1 MIEKINKSKEKII
14 IVLFFVNLIIF
25 ILSFFTFSKL
35 ILIINTLI
43 NLIFLGTY
51 YIINKFGFMIDTI
64 SVTNKL
70 ANNFFGDK

>member
-1 MIEKINKSKEKII
+1 MIEKINKSKERII

-25 ILSFFTFSKL
+25 ILIFFTFSKL
-35 ILIINTLI
+35 ILIINILI

-51 YIINKFGFMIDTI
+51 YIINKFGFMINTI

-70 ANNFFGDK
+70 ANNFFGVK

>member
-1 MIEKINKSKEKII
+1 MIEKINKSKERII

-51 YIINKFGFMIDTI
+51 YIINKFGFMINTI